1 MIPSDIDLFDEDLED
16 EDDELEPSKTY
27 QMDIESNKIRGY
39 ADELD
44 AVRQAVYKIL
54 NTERYEYII
63 YSWNYGIELV
73 DLYGEDDT
81 FVIPELQ
88 RRIEE
93 ALSMDERII
102 ECLDFEFDTSQKKG
116 ILVKFTVSTI
126 YGNTEIEQVVNVD
139 V

>member
-63 YSWNYGIELV
+63 YSWNYGIELI

-88 RRIEE
+88 RRIID
-93 ALSMDERII
+93 ALSVDDRILSC
-102 ECLDFEFDTSQKKG
+102 EEFDFDVSQKNIVIVTFKAN
-116 ILVKFTVSTI
+116 TI
-126 YGNTEIEQVVNVD
+126 YGDIDVEKVVNI
-139 V
+139 